1 MIEEYRKNEV
11 RSKKI
16 IRIIL
21 ASCIVILVLLLL
33 IKLLSGIRKT
43 VMLPIKK
50 VQIYG
55 NTYIQNNEIV
65 KIIDLDTGRSILF
78 FNRKRAKLSLLQD
91 KRISGIEIVKEYPD
105 TLRIYIAEK
114 EKKFLIKFLIKNL
127 IKNPINNSLMDAE
140 HTYWLSS
147 EGVILKETTGRD
159 LEMFPFITIN
169 VNNDDIRIG
178 DLIDN
183 FMVAGILSSIKEIE
197 NVYPEFYKRIHSFS
211 VNERGIYVR
220 FKDNNYRVYL
230 GNTITREKCEKLR
243 ALILVLENLYPDMT
257 SDNEIL
263 EIDLSFSNA
272 AVRKREF
279 KNDL

>member
-33 IKLLSGIRKT
+33 IKMISGIRKA
-43 VMLPIKK
+43 VILPIKR

-65 KIIDLDTGRSILF
+65 KIIDLDTGSSILF

-127 IKNPINNSLMDAE
+127 INNSLMDAE

-183 FMVAGILSSIKEIE
+183 FMVVGILSSIKEIE

-211 VNERGIYVR
+211 VNERGIHVR

-243 ALILVLENLYPDMT
+243 ALILVLENLYADMI